1 MNTESQYIRLE
12 ALIGTEKLGKLQNSR
27 IAVIG
32 CGAVGG
38 FALEPLIRVGIKEIT
53 IVDFDK
59 FEISNLNRQ
68 LLSNHDTIGRDKVD
82 VAKERILSIN
92 PHCKVNALNLFL
104 DESNT
109 YEIVKEM
116 DLVFDCIDNVKSKC
130 FLIKTCLENNI
141 KIFSSMGA
149 ASKQDIS
156 RIRFADISKT
166 EGCPLAKAVRQ
177 NLKKNGIYE
186 GLEVVF
192 SPEQRNG
199 NDNMLG
205 SMPTITATFGL
216 MLAHRGIEYLIS
228 KD

>member
-1 MNTESQYIRLE
+1 MKTESQYIRLE
-12 ALIGTEKLGKLQNSR
+12 ALIGTEKLKKLQNSR

-38 FALEPLIRVGIKEIT
+38 FTLEPLIRVGIKEIT

-68 LLSNHDTIGRDKVD
+68 LLSNHDTIGRVKVD

-92 PHCKVNALNLFL
+92 PECKVNALNLFL
-104 DESNT
+104 DESNA
-109 YEIVKEM
+109 YEIVKDM

-130 FLIKTCLENNI
+130 FLIKTCLTNDI
-141 KIFSSMGA
+141 KLLSSMGA
-149 ASKQDIS
+149 ALKQDINK
-156 RIRFADISKT
+156 IKFADISKT

-177 NLKKNGIYE
+177 NLKKDGICK

-192 SPEQRNG
+192 SPEQINRNG
-199 NDNMLG
+199 NMLG

-216 MLAHRGIEYLIS
+216 MLAHRGIEYLLN